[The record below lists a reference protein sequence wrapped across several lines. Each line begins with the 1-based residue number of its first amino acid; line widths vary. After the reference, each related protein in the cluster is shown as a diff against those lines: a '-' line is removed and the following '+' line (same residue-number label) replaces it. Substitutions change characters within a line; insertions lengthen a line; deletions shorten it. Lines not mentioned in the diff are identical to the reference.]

1 MPNQQQ
7 ANSPLASTT
16 SQTTDSHTASS
27 NCSHTVYAAS
37 VIKNTHNPP
46 VHRSERPNH
55 YTDAKLY
62 QPTQTTSTP
71 PSLTR
76 SQHLT
81 GTRYTGKY
89 GTPLPS
95 PTNPQVLQPHH
106 KRPTPTPPLP
116 SPSEIATDATAT
128 TTLQQPSINT
138 YYHSIPTT
146 HPKRNHGTTDPL
158 TPSTSHQTT
167 LDRFRIQPCP
177 PHPYNHAAGIRKN
190 KFSPPSGAT
199 VESVTD
205 GVHT

>member
-27 NCSHTVYAAS
+27 NRSHTVYAAS
-37 VIKNTHNPP
+37 VTKNTHNPP

-71 PSLTR
+71 PFLTR
-76 SQHLT
+76 SQHLI

-95 PTNPQVLQPHH
+95 PMNPQVLQPHH
-106 KRPTPTPPLP
+106 QSPPPTPQPPQ
-116 SPSEIATDATAT
+116 SQQTTDATAT
-128 TTLQQPSINT
+128 TTLQQAPN
-138 YYHSIPTT
+138 
-146 HPKRNHGTTDPL
+146 NHQ
-158 TPSTSHQTT
+158 STQKYS
-167 LDRFRIQPCP
+167 LKI
-177 PHPYNHAAGIRKN
+177 ILE
-190 KFSPPSGAT
+190 
-199 VESVTD
+199 ESKLNNI
-205 GVHT
+205 